1 MMENPSALVNPS
13 LHGYDHSGSRPPDK
27 LAQIGEPPVL
37 ETDGVAVET
46 LDPCTPKKLKNSDDV
61 VDGNLKSSAI
71 LENGLSTDSAMRRL
85 GYRRAVRSVMVRYFI
100 IFILYGGDL
109 QLIDLENNYFLV
121 QIEDECDYTT
131 VFTEGPWI
139 IYGNYLMVQLWSR
152 TFSTMEK
159 HPSRVIVWI
168 RLPGLPYPYYCKALF
183 RLLVD
188 LYVWTIIR
196 RLANAKPEYEGLQQI
211 CFHCGLYGHA
221 KESCGK
227 LAASGSDV
235 RRDESAQAKAD
246 RTTKLYG
253 SWMLVTNNRRRN
265 LSSKAGSK
273 GARTGGAVNEG
284 SRFAILNDDVME
296 EGLPVGQT
304 EGVVAMDMG
313 GDEGQHV
320 KKDVVSSSKGML
332 STHNIVKNAA
342 YLTSNLNK
350 RAKNGG
356 SVANRVME
364 VDIPCGWDSTR
375 TCVTKGDEWRWE
387 SYSGFY
393 WG

>member
-1 MMENPSALVNPS
+1 MENPSALVNPS

-85 GYRRAVRSVMVRYFI
+85 
-100 IFILYGGDL
+100 
-109 QLIDLENNYFLV
+109 
-121 QIEDECDYTT
+121 
-131 VFTEGPWI
+131 
-139 IYGNYLMVQLWSR
+139 
-152 TFSTMEK
+152 
-159 HPSRVIVWI
+159 
-168 RLPGLPYPYYCKALF
+168 
-183 RLLVD
+183 
-188 LYVWTIIR
+188 
-196 RLANAKPEYEGLQQI
+196 
-211 CFHCGLYGHA
+211 
-221 KESCGK
+221 
-227 LAASGSDV
+227 ASGSDV